1 MEACSKHGGLTG
13 ALKCVA
19 PAAIRRTVL
28 AVLLVSLTAA
38 ARYRTP
44 NFIVEAT
51 DPNFAAQV
59 AQAAE
64 NYRRQLAIEWLGK
77 ELPNWSQPCP
87 ITVNVGANLGAG
99 GATTFVFDRGTVTGW
114 RMSIQGPPDRLLD
127 SVLPHEIT
135 HMIFASHFRRP
146 LPRWADEGAA
156 TTVEHPS
163 ERRKYY
169 LMLHQFLRSG
179 QGISFSQMFAMK
191 DYPPNPMPLYAQSY
205 SLADYLIQLGGR
217 RKYVE
222 FVGDGLSSGDWAGAV
237 RRNYGISDLGQ
248 LQNTWL
254 AWVRQGSPPLR
265 PRNSTPEGTRS
276 EPLLAA
282 AGQPGAATPPKPI
295 GQAVAPVAPAAP
307 PAGVGAVSGATN
319 AGSLAGGWQPAV
331 RPADTLAANG
341 NAQAGKLPRPEPN
354 LLVRVPAAH
363 SDAQHS
369 QARQH
374 EPVQPRTVVTG
385 PLVPVERLPPTYP
398 GQAQPE
404 ETKLAVAANPRP
416 SGGSSQMSEPAALW
430 PAGWRA
436 AGSAPTEA
444 AAAAVGS
451 APTVATAAPLAEQAA
466 PPTFAPLRNQL
477 TRPQDAQGP
486 RHIIIQWGTR

>member
-1 MEACSKHGGLTG
+1 MEACSKRAGLAS
-13 ALKCVA
+13 ALKRVA

-28 AVLLVSLTAA
+28 AVVLVSLTAA
-38 ARYRTP
+38 ARYRTA

-59 AQAAE
+59 AQTAE
-64 NYRRQLAIEWLGK
+64 HYRRQLAIEWLGK

-87 ITVNVGANLGAG
+87 ITVNVGASLGAG
-99 GATTFVFDRGTVTGW
+99 GATTFVFDRGTVCGW

-222 FVGDGLSSGDWAGAV
+222 FVGDGLNSGDWAGAV
-237 RRNYGISDLGQ
+237 RRNYGIADLGQ

-265 PRNSTPEGTRS
+265 PRNGAPEAARS

-282 AGQPGAATPPKPI
+282 AGQPGAI
-295 GQAVAPVAPAAP
+295 AAP
-307 PAGVGAVSGATN
+307 KTTSQSAAPTASVGAVSGATN
-319 AGSLAGGWQPAV
+319 SGSVAGGWQAAV
-331 RPADTLAANG
+331 RPAQTTAADG
-341 NAQAGKLPRPEPN
+341 NTQPGRLPRPEPN
-354 LLVRVPAAH
+354 LLVRVPAEQSNA
-363 SDAQHS
+363 
-369 QARQH
+369 
-374 EPVQPRTVVTG
+374 VQSRNVVSG
-385 PLVPVERLPPTYP
+385 RLVPVERLPPTYP
-398 GQAQPE
+398 GQVQPE
-404 ETKLAVAANPRP
+404 GTKLAVATNPGP
-416 SGGSSQMSEPAALW
+416 FGSSSQISEPAALW

-436 AGSAPTEA
+436 AGSAPTETA
-444 AAAAVGS
+444 GAAVEN
-451 APTVATAAPLAEQAA
+451 APVVANGATASPLAERAT
-466 PPTFAPLRNQL
+466 PPTIAPVPNQL